1 MYGYKCEY
9 CDGIVRERVVKR
21 EAFNS
26 TLYIN
31 GSPASGGRHGFWAIR
46 YMVMR
51 YKTSFGCPESNGMTV
66 LDVPNAPLGWC
77 APLTS

>member
-1 MYGYKCEY
+1 
-9 CDGIVRERVVKR
+9 
-21 EAFNS
+21 
-26 TLYIN
+26 
-31 GSPASGGRHGFWAIR
+31 
-46 YMVMR
+46 MR